1 MFGCEFTPGEGRVGF
16 GESNFQ
22 DYRSSGAQDSL
33 SIPFS
38 LLNVSMVINN
48 LKVLQM
54 KEIQDKILRFE
65 ELDLQMEKEW
75 QQLDQ
80 MKNLLFADQLS
91 VLSKRSVTT
100 KIDERG
106 STLKAEERGDEN
118 AKTD

>member
-1 MFGCEFTPGEGRVGF
+1 
-16 GESNFQ
+16 
-22 DYRSSGAQDSL
+22 
-33 SIPFS
+33 
-38 LLNVSMVINN
+38 
-48 LKVLQM
+48 
-54 KEIQDKILRFE
+54 
-65 ELDLQMEKEW
+65 
-75 QQLDQ
+75 